1 MKRWVLLL
9 ALLSSTAIADTRQ
22 FLLGETALD
31 LRAEARACY
40 LGFIKL
46 YEVDYYAGPDASRC
60 VQLSYLRG
68 FSEEALD
75 EATRKVFE
83 QRHGPDV
90 RARYSADLA
99 RIGGAYRAVEPG
111 DRYAYCVAPEAGGLL
126 LREGVAVAR
135 LEEPGLAERFLQIWV
150 TSDQP
155 DEGPTWG
162 FGEC

>member
-1 MKRWVLLL
+1 MRCWVLLL
-9 ALLSSTAIADTRQ
+9 ALLSSAAIADTRQ
-22 FLLGETALD
+22 FLLGDTTLD

-46 YEVDYYAGPDASRC
+46 YEIDYYVGPEDARC
-60 VQLSYLRG
+60 VQLAYLRG
-68 FSEEALD
+68 FSDEALD

-83 QRHGPDV
+83 QRHG
-90 RARYSADLA
+90 RAVSERYTADLA

-111 DRYAYCVAPEAGGLL
+111 DSYAYCVAPEAGGLL
-126 LREGVAVAR
+126 LRDGVTVAR

-150 TSDQP
+150 TSDEP
-155 DEGPTWG
+155 DRAPTWG